1 MADRLERVADEQVV
15 DAAHAAATRAV
26 PTGEGV
32 DGTRAPRLGLVR
44 IPEED
49 RRCPRCG
56 ERGEGSRVDPASA
69 GIPLRRLSGSNDGCQ
84 NPLPVESPV
93 MLTPRIATTKIT

>member
-15 DAAHAAATRAV
+15 ETAHAAATRAV
-26 PTGEGV
+26 ATGEGV
-32 DGTRAPRLGLVR
+32 DGTRAPRMGLVR

-49 RRCPRCG
+49 RRCPRRG
-56 ERGEGSRVDPASA
+56 ERGEGSRGDPAS
-69 GIPLRRLSGSNDGCQ
+69 GGVPLRRLSRSNDGCQ

-93 MLTPRIATTKIT
+93 MLNPIATTKIT